1 MILRHSP
8 IPLLDSVGGLAAASD
23 AWIVDIWGVMHNGV
37 TIFPK
42 AIAACQKFRQRGG
55 VVLFM
60 TNAPRVAASVQA
72 QIDAFG
78 VPRDCY
84 DVIVTSGDVSRDFIA
99 PWQGR
104 PLLHVGPQRDKNLFD
119 NLNIA
124 FADPDAAEVVVCSG
138 LADDTTETPD
148 DYVALFAP
156 LAARGVP
163 MVCANPDI
171 KVERG
176 STLVWCAGGL
186 AARYA
191 AMGGTVTY
199 AGKPHLPIY
208 ARAFQHIDRLK
219 GHHVPKD
226 RILAIGD
233 GVNTDIKG
241 AVAAGIDALYIS
253 SAIHMVG
260 PMTADK
266 VGDLFAKTTF
276 RPVAAQ
282 TTLSW

>member
-1 MILRHSP
+1 MNI
-8 IPLLDSVGGLAAASD
+8 SVA
-23 AWIVDIWGVMHNGV
+23 
-37 TIFPK
+37 TPE
-42 AIAACQKFRQRGG
+42 
-55 VVLFM
+55 
-60 TNAPRVAASVQA
+60 
-72 QIDAFG
+72 
-78 VPRDCY
+78 
-84 DVIVTSGDVSRDFIA
+84 
-99 PWQGR
+99 
-104 PLLHVGPQRDKNLFD
+104 
-119 NLNIA
+119 
-124 FADPDAAEVVVCSG
+124 AAEVVVCSG
-138 LADDTTETPD
+138 LTDDTTETPD

-163 MVCANPDI
+163 MICANPDI

-191 AMGGTVTY
+191 EMGGSVTY

-219 GHHVPKD
+219 NHHVPKD

-241 AVAAGIDALYIS
+241 AAAAGLRALFIS
-253 SAIHMVG
+253 SGVHVVG
-260 PMTADK
+260 PVTAEK

-276 RPVAAQ
+276 CPVGAQ
-282 TTLSW
+282 TALSW